1 MKNYT
6 QTIERYLNTILVPL
20 LIANLIAI
28 MFTISLIYKN
38 INKDINKIDIT
49 KYPII
54 KEHHL
59 EFKTFNDKN
68 ITYYINTKKNLEYF
82 VYDAIKLRKK
92 YNSLVLEIKELQSL
106 K

>member
-6 QTIERYLNTILVPL
+6 QTIEKYLNTMLIPL
-20 LIANLIAI
+20 LIVNLIAI

-38 INKDINKIDIT
+38 INKDINKIDIS
-49 KYPII
+49 KHPII

-59 EFKTFNDKN
+59 DFRVFKDKN
-68 ITYYINTKKNLEYF
+68 ITYYISTKKDLEYF
-82 VYDAIKLRKK
+82 VDDAIKLRKK
-92 YNSLVLEIKELQSL
+92 YNSLVLEIKELQSP

>member
-1 MKNYT
+1 MKNHT
-6 QTIERYLNTILVPL
+6 QTIEKYLNTILLPL
-20 LIANLIAI
+20 LIVNLIAI

-38 INKDINKIDIT
+38 INKDVNKIDIS

-59 EFKTFNDKN
+59 NFNTFKDKN
-68 ITYYINTKKNLEYF
+68 ITYYISTKKDLEYF
-82 VYDAIKLRKK
+82 VGDAIKLRKK
-92 YNSLVLEIKELQSL
+92 YNSLVIEIKELQTI